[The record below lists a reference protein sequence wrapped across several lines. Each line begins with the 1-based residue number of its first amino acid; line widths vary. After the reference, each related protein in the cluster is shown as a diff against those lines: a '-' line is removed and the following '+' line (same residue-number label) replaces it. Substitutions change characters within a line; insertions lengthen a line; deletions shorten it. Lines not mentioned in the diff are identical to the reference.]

1 MQSSPCVSFVQR
13 VPSGGAA
20 RAVLA
25 KSKARIVEDL
35 ISIVSVVLIVDDLS
49 ETKYSEVEVE
59 RLSKHEKQQPVICY
73 IAPSDV

>member
-35 ISIVSVVLIVDDLS
+35 NSIVSVMFIVDDLS
-49 ETKYSEVEVE
+49 ETVMRNRSREA
-59 RLSKHEKQQPVICY
+59 RSKHEKQQP
-73 IAPSDV
+73 AM